1 MNDAP
6 NIRSLVNY
14 SFIALPLAFAGLPL
28 YMHMPDYYARSFGIS
43 LGTLGIILL
52 VIRLFD
58 GIQDPLIGYFCD
70 KIPEHRKRIIM
81 SGLALMIGGIAA
93 LYIGPPVMFG
103 ALFWFSF
110 AMILATTGFSI
121 LTININLIGGF
132 WSGNTKTRIA
142 ISSWREGFGLIGLLT
157 AAITPSV
164 LGLRFPD
171 HITFPLLFGLFFILI
186 CVGYA
191 LFMKF
196 LSEHASLSSKTG
208 AASNFAFI
216 SILIKR
222 DPAFFVICFISY
234 FAASVPA
241 AITLFFIR
249 DYLNAENYAGL
260 FLALYFISGA
270 VFIGAWSN
278 LARRYGGWRTW
289 LFAHLL
295 TIVTFGWAAFL
306 TPNDIIAYAAICIL
320 SGTALGADLAF
331 PPALLAARID
341 RSARRDDAT
350 QYYAALSFLP
360 KFALALAAFGTLVT
374 LDIFGFNAGSENSPE
389 ALRVLLVCYAIIP
402 CIIKA
407 ISAML
412 ISNMIIK
419 EGPRDENFKGGT
431 PNGTTHVS

>member
-70 KIPEHRKRIIM
+70 KIPEHRKRIII

-103 ALFWFSF
+103 ALFWFSL

-132 WSGNTKTRIA
+132 WSDNIKTRIA

-278 LARRYGGWRTW
+278 
-289 LFAHLL
+289 
-295 TIVTFGWAAFL
+295 
-306 TPNDIIAYAAICIL
+306 
-320 SGTALGADLAF
+320 
-331 PPALLAARID
+331 
-341 RSARRDDAT
+341 
-350 QYYAALSFLP
+350 
-360 KFALALAAFGTLVT
+360 
-374 LDIFGFNAGSENSPE
+374 
-389 ALRVLLVCYAIIP
+389 
-402 CIIKA
+402 
-407 ISAML
+407 
-412 ISNMIIK
+412 
-419 EGPRDENFKGGT
+419 
-431 PNGTTHVS
+431 